1 MDTMREMEDNFS
13 EKLLEVSC
21 DRDEIAAGGLS
32 GVQGI
37 IF

>member
-1 MDTMREMEDNFS
+1 MDTMREMEDNS